1 MVIWDFDTK
10 WGQRK
15 VVDLKWKLKELKVAL
30 FVHTKTT
37 NELEQAIEQAVT
49 SWNHQDRAGTKFS

>member
-37 NELEQAIEQAVT
+37 NELEQARI
-49 SWNHQDRAGTKFS
+49 S

>member
-30 FVHTKTT
+30 FVHTKKT
-37 NELEQAIEQAVT
+37 NELEQV
-49 SWNHQDRAGTKFS
+49 GTI

>member
-10 WGQRK
+10 WGQLK

-30 FVHTKTT
+30 IVHVKTT
-37 NELEQAIEQAVT
+37 NELEQTKT
-49 SWNHQDRAGTKFS
+49 S

>member
-10 WGQRK
+10 WGQLK
-15 VVDLKWKLKELKVAL
+15 VVDLKWKLKELKVSP

-37 NELEQAIEQAVT
+37 NELEQAET
-49 SWNHQDRAGTKFS
+49 SWNHLGRAGIN

>member
-10 WGQRK
+10 WGQRE
-15 VVDLKWKLKELKVAL
+15 VVDLKWKLKELEVDL

-37 NELEQAIEQAVT
+37 INLVRLALERVREVSCSMEI
-49 SWNHQDRAGTKFS
+49 

>member
-30 FVHTKTT
+30 FVHTKKT
-37 NELEQAIEQAVT
+37 NELEQVVT
-49 SWNHQDRAGTKFS
+49 KIFEGGRVSSLFRYVTL